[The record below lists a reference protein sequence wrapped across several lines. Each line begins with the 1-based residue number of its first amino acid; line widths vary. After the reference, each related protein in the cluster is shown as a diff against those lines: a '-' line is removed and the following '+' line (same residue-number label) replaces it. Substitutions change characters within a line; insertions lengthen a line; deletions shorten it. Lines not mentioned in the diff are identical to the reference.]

1 MSVDTDGGVTEG
13 GVTGDL
19 LTLGEKIL
27 ESGRVI
33 CMLDRRVAVSDTE
46 LLILD
51 ELNVSWSVDDRLD
64 LLLLKLSE
72 ENATMVQE
80 ERSLIYRTKRNGKN
94 LF

>member
-72 ENATMVQE
+72 ENATMVEE